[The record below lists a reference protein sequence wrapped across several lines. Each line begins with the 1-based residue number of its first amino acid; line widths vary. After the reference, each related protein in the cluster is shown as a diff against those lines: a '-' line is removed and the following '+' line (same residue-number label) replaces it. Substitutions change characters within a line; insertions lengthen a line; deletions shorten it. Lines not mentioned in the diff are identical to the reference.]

1 MYLNFYKEMKA
12 RNLNQALVA
21 DKIGITRE
29 SLNNKLNGKTDFKA
43 KELFDIKQ
51 IFFPDLTLEYLFA
64 KE

>member
-12 RNLNQALVA
+12 RNLNQFTVA

-43 KELFDIKQ
+43 QELFDIKEH
-51 IFFPDLTLEYLFA
+51 FFPDLTLEYLFE
-64 KE
+64 KV